1 MSRLSAGPR
10 VLAFTLALSI
20 ALAGCVQQK
29 TEPGAGATNATSG
42 AGGGAGAGGTQG
54 TSGTSGTEG
63 STGSG
68 GSGTGGSGSSTGSTG
83 TGTSSPAPLDNLGA
97 KVLLQRA
104 LVNTAPV
111 KRAIEGTLSMGD
123 TGIEFSSSLVVSD
136 PAAGIEFTEMRYN
149 PLIRAQASS
158 SPTGPVLS
166 AMLIYAK
173 GDAQV
178 FAANGTAYVL
188 PRNGTSTNPA
198 SGFVEALDPLKQL
211 PDFAK
216 GTVKSVGEVSHRG
229 KAAATIV
236 LAFAKVNESSNA
248 TVVVYKDPPRI
259 AKVDLD
265 LAKFEAAKPETDND
279 ADFEPQCA
287 RHRLPEP
294 DYEDYTDEE
303 SGRYAADY
311 EAYEDSY
318 ATFERCVEDAHAA
331 AHVAND
337 NHAPLPPKWS
347 RSRVV
352 ASFLYE
358 GEVTYTVPERVLRA
372 HSLAFNRS
380 APFAG
385 AATDTWTFLSGGVI
399 PLSDMEVRVLRPAAG
414 ANASDPTK
422 GTLLWSVPLAPGTG
436 SRLNVTLTFDDADHD
451 GRVSKGDTLRIDRA
465 TADARSFLVALFDK
479 VSGTYVLPGAGL
491 LALLA
496 GLAVVAAA
504 ARARIR
510 RD

>member
-1 MSRLSAGPR
+1 MIRHSVGPG

-29 TEPGAGATNATSG
+29 SEPAGGAANATSG
-42 AGGGAGAGGTQG
+42 AGGGSGTGGTGG

-68 GSGTGGSGSSTGSTG
+68 GSGAGDGGSSTGSTG
-83 TGTSSPAPLDNLGA
+83 TGTAAPTPLDNLGA

-104 LVNTAPV
+104 VANTAPV
-111 KRAIEGTLSMGD
+111 KRAIEGTLSMGE

-136 PAAGIEFTEMRYN
+136 PAAGVEFTQMRYN
-149 PLIRAQASS
+149 PLLAGPASS
-158 SPTGPVLS
+158 SPSGPLPPAIV
-166 AMLIYAK
+166 IYAK

-178 FAANGTAYVL
+178 FSSNGTAYVL
-188 PRNGTSTNPA
+188 PRNGSSANP
-198 SGFVEALDPLKQL
+198 SEGFVEALDPLQQL

-216 GTVKSVGEVSHRG
+216 GTVKSVSEVTHRG
-229 KAAATIV
+229 KPAAQIA
-236 LAFAKVNESSNA
+236 LSFAKVNESSNA
-248 TVVVYKDPPRI
+248 TVVVYREPPRI

-265 LAKFEAAKPETDND
+265 LAKFETPEPETDTD
-279 ADFEPQCA
+279 ADFEPQCV

-294 DYEDYTDEE
+294 DYEDYSEEE
-303 SGRYAADY
+303 SERYAADY

-318 ATFERCVEDAHAA
+318 ATFERCVGDAHAA
-331 AHVAND
+331 AHAAND
-337 NHAPLPPKWS
+337 NHAPLPPEWS
-347 RSRVV
+347 RSHVG

-358 GEVTYTVPERVLRA
+358 GEVTYTVPDRVLRA
-372 HSLAFNRS
+372 HTLAFNRS
-380 APFAG
+380 APLAG

-399 PLSDMEVRVLRPAAG
+399 PLSDMEVRVLRPAPG

-422 GTLLWSVPLAPGTG
+422 GTLLWSFPLAPGTE
-436 SRLNVTLTFDDADHD
+436 SRHNVTLTFDDADRD
-451 GRVSKGDTLRIDRA
+451 GKVSKGDTLRIDRA

-479 VSGTYVLPGAGL
+479 TSETYVLPGAGL
-491 LALLA
+491 LALVA
-496 GLAVVAAA
+496 GLGAVAAV
-504 ARARIR
+504 ARARVR